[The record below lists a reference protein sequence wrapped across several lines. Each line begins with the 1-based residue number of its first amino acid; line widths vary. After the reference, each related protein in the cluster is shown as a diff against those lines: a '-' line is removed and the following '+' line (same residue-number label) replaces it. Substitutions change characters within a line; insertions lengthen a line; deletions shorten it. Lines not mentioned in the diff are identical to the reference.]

1 MKRFLL
7 LTLVFGSLS
16 LAAQT
21 KELVLNFH
29 HVMDGQ
35 VVTDSLVGTNNL
47 GNQFKFNRLQY
58 YVDDIE
64 IIYDQGD
71 TFTYPQVLLINAL
84 EEELTSV
91 DLGSLSFDSITAVRF
106 AVGVGPDVN
115 NLDPS
120 TYPAAHPLAPKSP
133 SMHWGWAA
141 GYRFVCA
148 EGVGSSAF
156 NQTFE
161 LHGLGNANYAMQTIA
176 TSGTAVGSDTL
187 KIDIEADYAELVR
200 DIEVAQ
206 GTISHGETGDAYQS
220 LKNLNNKVFKST
232 EGNVALVQK
241 ELAFEDLSVFPN
253 PSNGRF
259 IVTGIEGAT
268 IEVFNALGS
277 KMYSLRATAS
287 TRIIL
292 PDAGIYLMVVSK
304 NGSTTTKKLIVR

>member
-1 MKRFLL
+1 MKRLLL

-21 KELVLNFH
+21 KELVLNLH
-29 HVMDGQ
+29 HMMDGQ
-35 VVTDSLVGTNNL
+35 SVTDSLVGTNNL

-71 TFTYPQVLLINAL
+71 TFSYPQVLLINAL
-84 EEELTSV
+84 EEEITSV

-148 EGVGSSAF
+148 EGVGSSSF

-176 TSGTAVGSDTL
+176 TSGTAAGSDTL
-187 KIDIEADYAELVR
+187 VIDIEADYAELVR

-220 LKNLNNKVFKST
+220 LKNLNNKVFKSA
-232 EGNVALVQK
+232 EGNAALVQK
-241 ELAFEDLSVFPN
+241 ELAFENLSVFPN

-277 KMYSLRATAS
+277 KIYSQRAVAS

-292 PDAGIYLMVVSK
+292 PNAGIYLMVVSK
-304 NGSTTTKKLIVR
+304 NGCTTTKKLIVR

>member
-1 MKRFLL
+1 MKRLLL

-29 HVMDGQ
+29 HMMGGQ
-35 VVTDSLVGTNNL
+35 SVTDSLVGTNNL

-64 IIYDQGD
+64 IIYNQGD
-71 TFTYPQVLLINAL
+71 TFSYPEVLLINAL
-84 EEELTSV
+84 EEEITSV

-161 LHGLGNANYAMQTIA
+161 LHGLGNANYSMQTIS
-176 TSGTAVGSDTL
+176 TSGTAAGSDTL
-187 KIDIEADYAELVR
+187 VIDIEADYAELVR

-220 LKNLNNKVFKST
+220 LKNLNNKVFKSA
-232 EGNVALVQK
+232 EGNAALVQQ
-241 ELAFEDLSVFPN
+241 ELAFENLSVFPN

-259 IVTGIEGAT
+259 IVKGIEGAT
-268 IEVFNALGS
+268 VEVFNALGS
-277 KMYSLRATAS
+277 KMYSQRATAS

-304 NGSTTTKKLIVR
+304 NGSTATKKLIVR

>member
-7 LTLVFGSLS
+7 LTLVFGSLA

-29 HVMDGQ
+29 HMMDGQ
-35 VVTDSLVGTNNL
+35 SVTDSLVGTNNL

-71 TFTYPQVLLINAL
+71 TFSYPEVLLINAL

-176 TSGTAVGSDTL
+176 TSGTAAGSDT
-187 KIDIEADYAELVR
+187 
-200 DIEVAQ
+200 
-206 GTISHGETGDAYQS
+206 
-220 LKNLNNKVFKST
+220 
-232 EGNVALVQK
+232 
-241 ELAFEDLSVFPN
+241 
-253 PSNGRF
+253 
-259 IVTGIEGAT
+259 
-268 IEVFNALGS
+268 
-277 KMYSLRATAS
+277 
-287 TRIIL
+287 
-292 PDAGIYLMVVSK
+292 
-304 NGSTTTKKLIVR
+304 

>member
-1 MKRFLL
+1 MKRILL
-7 LTLVFGSLS
+7 LSLFFGSLS

-21 KELVLNFH
+21 KELTLNFH
-29 HVMDGQ
+29 HMMSGESL
-35 VVTDSLVGTNNL
+35 TDSLVGTNNL

-64 IIYDQGD
+64 VIYNQGD
-71 TFTYPQVLLINAL
+71 TFTYVGVLLIDAL
-84 EEELTSV
+84 AEEMTSV
-91 DLGSLSFDSITAVRF
+91 DLGALDFDSITAVRF

-120 TYPAAHPLAPKSP
+120 TYPASHPLAPKFP

-161 LHGLGNANYAMQTIA
+161 LHGLGNNNYAMQTIA
-176 TSGTAVGSDTL
+176 TSGAMSTSDTL
-187 KIDIEADYAELVR
+187 VVDIEADYAELVR
-200 DIEVAQ
+200 DIAVAQ
-206 GTISHGETGDAYQS
+206 GPISHGETGDAFQS
-220 LKNLNNKVFKST
+220 LKNLNNKVFKSA
-232 EGNVALVQK
+232 EGNAALNSQ
-241 ELAFEDLSVFPN
+241 ELAFADLKVFPN

-259 IVTGIEGAT
+259 VIEGAQGAT
-268 IEVFNALGS
+268 VEVYNALGS
-277 KMYSLRATAS
+277 KVAHKKVAGP

-292 PDAGIYLMVVSK
+292 QDSGIYLMVVSQD
-304 NGSTTTKKLIVR
+304 GRSTTKKLIVR

>member
-1 MKRFLL
+1 M
-7 LTLVFGSLS
+7 
-16 LAAQT
+16 
-21 KELVLNFH
+21 
-29 HVMDGQ
+29 
-35 VVTDSLVGTNNL
+35 
-47 GNQFKFNRLQY
+47 
-58 YVDDIE
+58 
-64 IIYDQGD
+64 
-71 TFTYPQVLLINAL
+71 
-84 EEELTSV
+84 TSV
-91 DLGSLSFDSITAVRF
+91 DLGLLSFDSITAVRF

-148 EGVGSSAF
+148 EGVGSSSF

-176 TSGTAVGSDTL
+176 TSGTAAGSDTL
-187 KIDIEADYAELVR
+187 VIDVEADYAELVR

-220 LKNLNNKVFKST
+220 LKNLNNKVFKSA
-232 EGNVALVQK
+232 EGNAALVQK
-241 ELAFEDLSVFPN
+241 ELAFENLSVFPN
-253 PSNGRF
+253 PSSGRF

-277 KMYSLRATAS
+277 KIYSQRAVAS

-304 NGSTTTKKLIVR
+304 NGCTTTKKLIVR

>member
-1 MKRFLL
+1 M
-7 LTLVFGSLS
+7 
-16 LAAQT
+16 
-21 KELVLNFH
+21 
-29 HVMDGQ
+29 MDGQ
-35 VVTDSLVGTNNL
+35 SVTDSLVGTNNL

-71 TFTYPQVLLINAL
+71 TFSYLEVLLINAL

-187 KIDIEADYAELVR
+187 EIDIEADYAELVR

-220 LKNLNNKVFKST
+220 LKNLNNKVFKSA
-232 EGNVALVQK
+232 EGNAALEQR

-253 PSNGRF
+253 PSSGRF
-259 IVTGIEGAT
+259 IITGIEGAT

-277 KMYSLRATAS
+277 KNVLAESYRFDKNYSSRCWN
-287 TRIIL
+287 L
-292 PDAGIYLMVVSK
+292 PEMVVSN